1 MSIENLYELV
11 LATGANAEIT
21 SLFDFKINK
30 DKRFKIVQIFGAP
43 SVEAVKLCLDL
54 KCHIKAEILNRKN
67 EAGEL
72 EQVVVYC
79 VYPDNLDMLE
89 YE

>member
-1 MSIENLYELV
+1 MITENIYKKITEIGV
-11 LATGANAEIT
+11 DAKIT
-21 SLFDFKINK
+21 SLFDFERSK
-30 DKRFKIVQIFGAP
+30 DKRFKVIRIFGAP
-43 SVEAVKLCLDL
+43 SVEAVKICLDL
-54 KCHIKAEILNRKN
+54 KCHIKAEILNR
-67 EAGEL
+67 ETQTGEL